1 LGGTSLIGT
10 LCTRPKAEVT
20 FTYAAGRMSGM
31 NEEIRESRL
40 AVSRRRAMGLGG
52 SVGLGALLA
61 ACTGGNGEGT
71 LSPGATPSAP
81 VTVPTTNGTA
91 TVQPGTTAAADVV
104 ALLDRANSCGM
115 MREQTQGPFWF
126 DVDSIRSDI
135 REDRPGTPLQL
146 ALRVWD
152 QDCRPLPN
160 SVVEIWHCDAGGA
173 YSGFEVSSGGG
184 PRGGARSTSDGSYT
198 QGEPQAVP
206 ADDGTYLRGAQV
218 ADANGIVQFTTVYP
232 GWYSGRTVHIH
243 LKVHVNK
250 DTVLTSQVYFE
261 EELNDEVLAAAPYNS
276 RSGRDTLN
284 EDDGIFDPSGLLT
297 AQPVQ
302 DGYLAGINLGVEV

>member
-1 LGGTSLIGT
+1 MD
-10 LCTRPKAEVT
+10 KKV
-20 FTYAAGRMSGM
+20 
-31 NEEIRESRL
+31 RESRL

-61 ACTGGNGEGT
+61 ACTGGGGET
-71 LSPGATPSAP
+71 PSPGSTPSAP

-91 TVQPGTTAAADVV
+91 TVQPATTAAADVV
-104 ALLDRANSCGM
+104 DLLDRANSCSM
-115 MREQTQGPFWF
+115 TRDQAQGPFWF

-135 REDRPGTPLQL
+135 REDRPGTPLRL

-173 YSGFEVSSGGG
+173 YSGFEVSSGGPQG
-184 PRGGARSTSDGSYT
+184 GGAATSDGSYT

-218 ADANGIVQFTTVYP
+218 ADANGIVQFTTIYP
-232 GWYSGRTVHIH
+232 GWYRGRTVHIH

-250 DTVLTSQVYFE
+250 ETVLTSQLYFDDG
-261 EELNDEVLAAAPYNS
+261 LNDEVLAAAPYGE
-276 RSGRDTLN
+276 RSERDTRN
-284 EDDGIFDPSGLLT
+284 EDDGIYDPSGLLLT
-297 AQPVQ
+297 DPA
-302 DGYLAGINLGVEV
+302 DGGYLAGINLGVEV